1 MKDTCE
7 NPTENGTVTNNGLWK
22 EEGKVKF
29 MVFFL
34 LFNYKDQMM
43 YISLK
48 SKRGKFPICVVVEIY
63 LRSPFSGQFLAVSRQ
78 RQRRSGENNDV
89 RKIYANKSWVMR
101 GRWVLFT
108 LFGFDFSSSTEK
120 HSGENFSLSV
130 SSGQKSSK
138 RACEVSNDSSS
149 KVMRE
154 LAFLVA

>member
-7 NPTENGTVTNNGLWK
+7 NPTENGTVTNNGLGK

-63 LRSPFSGQFLAVSRQ
+63 LRSPFSGQFLSVSRQ

-89 RKIYANKSWVMR
+89 RKIYANKS
-101 GRWVLFT
+101 
-108 LFGFDFSSSTEK
+108 
-120 HSGENFSLSV
+120 
-130 SSGQKSSK
+130 
-138 RACEVSNDSSS
+138 
-149 KVMRE
+149 
-154 LAFLVA
+154 